1 MSKKVYALVVGV
13 VGAAGSIAS
22 AVVTYCCEP
31 ATAAAVNAAIVI
43 AVAAVAEIC
52 NLFVKKED

>member
-13 VGAAGSIAS
+13 TGAVGTIAS

-31 ATAAAVNAAIVI
+31 SVAATVNAAIVI
-43 AVAAVAEIC
+43 AVTAVAEIC
-52 NLFVKKED
+52 NLFVKGE